1 MSKISET
8 TVSIGKVL
16 EERLEKLISEREVL
30 RKELSNSLVEPPRES
45 YETVIELLDDFA
57 EMPVEVKRR
66 IAGEFISR
74 VLLWEERIE
83 IEWKF

>member
-1 MSKISET
+1 MKKFVFPLE
-8 TVSIGKVL
+8 KVL
-16 EERLEKLISEREVL
+16 KYRTSLLDEEKNRLAGL
-30 RKELSNSLVEPPRES
+30 RRELSNSCEELPRES
-45 YETVIELLDDFA
+45 YETVITLLDDFP

>member
-1 MSKISET
+1 MKSSGNSEK
-8 TVSIGKVL
+8 SPQ
-16 EERLEKLISEREVL
+16 REKLQT
-30 RKELSNSLVEPPRES
+30 ELSNSCSEPPQES
-45 YETVIELLDDFA
+45 YETVIELLDDFP

-74 VLLWEERIE
+74 VFLWEERIE